1 MSEELHWKTVSETL
15 AEVLKKLMQL
25 EELTN
30 FRLVGGTSLCLQLG
44 HRESYDIDM
53 FTDMEYGTIDFG
65 KIDGIIRKQ
74 FAYVDEGVFEIS
86 SMGFARLVGNSNK
99 DSVKIDMF
107 YTDPYIRKFIETEGI
122 RMASVE
128 DIAAMKLEVI
138 LRAGR
143 KKDFW
148 DIHELMES
156 YSLEELLMKFG
167 ERYPY
172 HREEDVLDGLT
183 NFSDADNQLDP
194 ICLKRK
200 FWELIKYDIEEIVK
214 KYRASH

>member
-1 MSEELHWKTVSETL
+1 RVD
-15 AEVLKKLMQL
+15 
-25 EELTN
+25 
-30 FRLVGGTSLCLQLG
+30 FR
-44 HRESYDIDM
+44 
-53 FTDMEYGTIDFG
+53 
-65 KIDGIIRKQ
+65 KIDEIIRKQ
-74 FAYVDEGVFEIS
+74 FTYVDEGVIDIF

-99 DSVKIDMF
+99 SSVKIDMF
-107 YTDPYIRKFIETEGI
+107 YTDPYIREFIETEGI

-148 DIHELMES
+148 DIHQLMES
-156 YSLEELLMKFG
+156 YSLEELLILFG

-172 HREEDVLDGLT
+172 HREEDLLDGLT
-183 NFSDADNQLDP
+183 TFSDADNQLDP
-194 ICLKRK
+194 ICLKGK